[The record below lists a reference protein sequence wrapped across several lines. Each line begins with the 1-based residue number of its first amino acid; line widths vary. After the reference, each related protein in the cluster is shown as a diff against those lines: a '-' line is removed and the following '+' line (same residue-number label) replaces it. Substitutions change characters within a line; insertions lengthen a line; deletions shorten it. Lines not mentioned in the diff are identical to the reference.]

1 MNDWNR
7 DLTFTSSLS
16 EWRLVGFHVCLSHFS
31 QKWPLA
37 MAAVKHSSLSAL
49 SLTLSL
55 NIYHKEL
62 IFFFK
67 SASKATDFQLISNI
81 TRIKEMEH

>member
-1 MNDWNR
+1 M
-7 DLTFTSSLS
+7 
-16 EWRLVGFHVCLSHFS
+16 GFHVCLSHLS
-31 QKWPLA
+31 LKWPLA

-55 NIYHKEL
+55 SIIHKEL
-62 IFFFK
+62 IFHK
-67 SASKATDFQLISNI
+67 SASKVTDFQLISNI